1 MPFANTPGRHRKP
14 RTSQTKRLVA
24 TASLGTAGIAL
35 PLIAAT
41 SASAASVSTW
51 DKVASCESGGDWS
64 INTGNGYYGGL
75 QFSASTWSAYGG
87 SQYAS
92 TADHATKGQQISIAE
107 KVLASQG
114 PGAWPVCGPKAG
126 LSQGGAAASVSTAGS
141 GSSSSSSSSSSAS
154 SSDSATSTTKQSS
167 STDSTSTST
176 GKHRSAAATD
186 SASKATRKT
195 TSTSTSTS
203 TSTAKPQVG
212 HGNYTVK
219 AGDSLS
225 AIAAAAHLKGG
236 WTELYQ
242 DNKSTVGGNPD
253 LIFPGQK
260 LVVV

>member
-1 MPFANTPGRHRKP
+1 MNSRSNTPGRHRKP

-35 PLIAAT
+35 PLIGAT

-87 SQYAS
+87 GQYAS

-126 LSQGGAAASVSTAGS
+126 LTQGGAAASVSTAGS
-141 GSSSSSSSSSSAS
+141 SSSSSSTSSSSSSS
-154 SSDSATSTTKQSS
+154 DSTTSTTTQSS
-167 STDSTSTST
+167 ST
-176 GKHRSAAATD
+176 GKHRSTAATD
-186 SASKATRKT
+186 SASKVVKPATRT
-195 TSTSTSTS
+195 T
-203 TSTAKPQVG
+203 TATTAAPKVG

-219 AGDSLS
+219 SGDSLS
-225 AIAAAAHLKGG
+225 AIAAAAHLSGG
-236 WTELYQ
+236 WTELYK
-242 DNKSTVGGNPD
+242 DNKSTVGANPN